1 MVDEIKEDQSI
12 FRPKHYVDWKIDP
25 ITFLMLNNVPFAEGN
40 IIKYIMRWRKK
51 NGIQDLRKAI
61 RYIEMLIELEENKEK
76 YIPRKTYL

>member
-1 MVDEIKEDQSI
+1 MGDEIKEDQNI

-40 IIKYIMRWRKK
+40 IIKYIMRWKKK

-76 YIPRKTYL
+76 YIPRKTCL